1 MDGSKRLI
9 LLPHRAAFCPSLYSL
24 VWCADPR
31 ATPAICT
38 PPGAGNLTDEG
49 AAHIAVEENNLL
61 SPREFQ
67 FLFSDAV
74 ILRERFLGM
83 TKSLIATWGGDNSA
97 A

>member
-1 MDGSKRLI
+1 MDPNASFPIDPHFALPFIHWFDAPMRAQLLRI
-9 LLPHRAAFCPSLYSL
+9 LPHH
-24 VWCADPR
+24 
-31 ATPAICT
+31 T
-38 PPGAGNLTDEG
+38 AGNLTDAG

-61 SPREFQ
+61 SLREFQ

-83 TKSLIATWGGDNSA
+83 TKSLIATWGDDSA